1 VTLHP
6 NAKTT
11 PFARELLTRRVA
23 ELGWSMDDAAQAAGI
38 SPRTGYR
45 WMARQRAEGR
55 EGLRDRRSTP
65 HRMPRRTGPGRARRI
80 EALRRK
86 RLTGMEIAR
95 RLAMPRSTVAA
106 VLTRLGLARLSS
118 LDPKPPVH
126 RYEREH
132 PGELVHLDVKKLG
145 RFREAGHRVTGHR
158 RQDRSRGIGWEFVH
172 VCIDDRSRVAYV
184 EILPDEKGA
193 SVEAFTRRALRW
205 FHKRGVRVQRILTDN
220 GSGYL
225 SRRFR
230 ALCEQMRVRHLRTQ
244 PYRPR
249 TNGKAERFIQT
260 VLREWAYAR
269 PYRTSNQRARRLPA
283 WLDHYNRRRP
293 HSALGYR
300 PPMSRI
306 RRSR

>member
-11 PFARELLTRRVA
+11 PFARELLTHRVRV
-23 ELGWSMDDAAQAAGI
+23 LGWAMDDAAQAAGI
-38 SPRTGYR
+38 SRRTGYR

-65 HRMPRRTGPGRARRI
+65 HRMPRRTGPARVRRI
-80 EALRRK
+80 EALRRR
-86 RLTGMEIAR
+86 RLTGIVIAR
-95 RLAMPRSTVAA
+95 RLGMPRSTVAA
-106 VLTRLGLARLSS
+106 VLRRLGLARLSS

-145 RFREAGHRVTGHR
+145 RFREAGHRVTGRPH
-158 RQDRSRGIGWEFVH
+158 DRNHGVGWEFVH

-184 EILPDEKGA
+184 EILPDEKGV

-205 FHKRGVRVQRILTDN
+205 FRKRGVRVERILTDN

-230 ALCEQMRVRHLRTQ
+230 ALCEQTGARHLRTQ

-260 VLREWAYAR
+260 LLREWAYAR

-293 HSALGYR
+293 HTALGYR
-300 PPMSRI
+300 APMSRL
-306 RRSR
+306 RRSQ

>member
-11 PFARELLTRRVA
+11 PFARELLTHRVKV
-23 ELGWSMDDAAQAAGI
+23 LGWSMDDAAQAAGI
-38 SPRTGYR
+38 SRRTGYR
-45 WMARQRAEGR
+45 WMARQRIEGKS
-55 EGLRDRRSTP
+55 GLRDRSSRP
-65 HRMPRRTGPGRARRI
+65 HRIPHRTGVARVRRI
-80 EALRRK
+80 EALRRR
-86 RLTGMEIAR
+86 RLTGITIAR
-95 RLAMPRSTVAA
+95 RLDMPRSTVAA
-106 VLTRLGLARLSS
+106 VLKRLGLARLAS
-118 LDPKPPVH
+118 LDPKPPVR
-126 RYEREH
+126 RYEREQ

-145 RFREAGHRVTGHR
+145 RFREIGHRVAGHPHH
-158 RQDRSRGIGWEFVH
+158 RSHGVGWEFVH
-172 VCIDDRSRVAYV
+172 VCIDDQSRVAYA
-184 EILPDEKGA
+184 EILPDEKGT

-205 FHKRGVRVQRILTDN
+205 FAKRGVPVQCILTDN

-225 SRRFR
+225 SHRFR
-230 ALCEQMRVRHLRTQ
+230 ALCETLSVRHLRTQ

-260 VLREWAYAR
+260 LLREWAYAR

-293 HSALGYR
+293 HTALGYR
-300 PPMSRI
+300 APMSRI

>member
-11 PFARELLTRRVA
+11 PFARELLTKRVA
-23 ELGWSMDDAAQAAGI
+23 ELGWSMEDAAQAAGI

-55 EGLRDRRSTP
+55 EGLQDRRSTP
-65 HRMPRRTGPGRARRI
+65 HRMPRRTGPGRVRRI
-80 EALRRK
+80 EVLRRR
-86 RLTGMEIAR
+86 RLPGMEIAR
-95 RLAMPRSTVAA
+95 RLGMPRSTVAA
-106 VLTRLGLARLSS
+106 VLKRLGLARLAS
-118 LDPKPPVH
+118 LDPKPPAH

-145 RFREAGHRVTGHR
+145 RFREAGHRVTGRPH
-158 RQDRSRGIGWEFVH
+158 DRNRGVGWEFVH

-193 SVEAFTRRALRW
+193 SVEAFTRRAVRW
-205 FHKRGVRVQRILTDN
+205 FHKRGVRIQRILTDN

-225 SRRFR
+225 SRCFR
-230 ALCEQMRVRHLRTQ
+230 ALCEQLRIRHLRTQ

-260 VLREWAYAR
+260 LLREWAYAR

-283 WLDHYNRRRP
+283 WLEHYNRRRP
-293 HSALGYR
+293 HTALGYR
-300 PPMSRI
+300 PPISRL
-306 RRSR
+306 RRSQ